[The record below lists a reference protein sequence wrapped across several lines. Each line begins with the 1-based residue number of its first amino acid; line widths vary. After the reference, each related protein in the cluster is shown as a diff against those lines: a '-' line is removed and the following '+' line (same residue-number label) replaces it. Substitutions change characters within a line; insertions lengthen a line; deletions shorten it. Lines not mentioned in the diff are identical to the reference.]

1 LGWEQAF
8 KAPEN
13 PEEDSMEKAITK
25 AGLLKPPSLRAGDL
39 VAFVSPSGPLRK
51 KDRQSLEASLELL
64 KSWGLEPVSRKMGRA
79 AFPFLA
85 ATDEERF
92 LQMKWALSSPEI
104 RAVFAVRGGYGAI
117 RILPSLEPNWLRGD
131 PKILMGFSDFTAV
144 LLGLGLRARVVGIH
158 GPTLVSM
165 GKGMAHQSD
174 TSFLRELLME
184 NKIPGPLE
192 GETWRGGVGE
202 GTLIG
207 GCLSLVTALLGTRFF
222 PDLRG
227 AILFLED
234 VNEPLYRVDRMLQQ
248 LRLSGVLE
256 MISGLALGHFPEVP
270 SFRRHLKELVLEA
283 TPHRIPIVARL
294 PFGHGE
300 RNLPLPVGCWA
311 RCDGK
316 EGILEIVEE
325 PLARGLG

>member
-1 LGWEQAF
+1 LLVEDKITGGNVITRAGFF
-8 KAPEN
+8 KPTRLNE
-13 PEEDSMEKAITK
+13 
-25 AGLLKPPSLRAGDL
+25 GDL
-39 VAFVSPSGPLRK
+39 VALVSPSGPLRR
-51 KDRQSLEASLELL
+51 KDRESLEASLELL
-64 KSWGLEPVSRKMGRA
+64 KSWGLEPVSRKMARA
-79 AFPFLA
+79 SLPFLA

-92 LQMKWALSSPEI
+92 LQMKWALTSPEI
-104 RAVFAVRGGYGAI
+104 RAVFAVRGGHGTV
-117 RILPSLEPNWLRGD
+117 RILPSLEPSWLRGD

-144 LLGLGLRARVVGIH
+144 LLGLGSRAKVVGIH

-165 GKGMAHQSD
+165 GRGMVHQSD

-184 NKIPGPLE
+184 NRIPGPLE
-192 GETWRGGVGE
+192 GEPWRGGVGE
-202 GTLIG
+202 GPLIG

-256 MISGLALGHFPEVP
+256 MISGLALGYFPEGP
-270 SFRRHLKELVLEA
+270 SFKRHLKELVLDA
-283 TPHRIPIVARL
+283 TADGIPIVAKL

-300 RNLPLPVGCWA
+300 RNLALPVGCWA
-311 RCDGK
+311 RCDGRN
-316 EGILEIVEE
+316 GVLEIVEE
-325 PLARGLG
+325 PFA